1 MGSCAAHGCSGAN
14 IATDGDV
21 EVDGIMVTIVLMLV
35 QMLVMLLFNRI
46 FRNVVK
52 HNFADHRDG
61 EITRANMLTW
71 LGKPNSIPAAP
82 GDGPWPSQRLAQ
94 MHCNVCLVTKRI

>member
-1 MGSCAAHGCSGAN
+1 
-14 IATDGDV
+14 
-21 EVDGIMVTIVLMLV
+21 MVTIVLMLV

-61 EITRANMLTW
+61 DITRANMLT
-71 LGKPNSIPAAP
+71 
-82 GDGPWPSQRLAQ
+82 
-94 MHCNVCLVTKRI
+94 